1 MLVPSSRLAG
11 RRPPLPPPRRC
22 RRRLPCPPA
31 ASKSNDGG
39 GGAISSLL
47 LTFNQTASRLLA
59 GPWRFAPSML
69 LPSAGG
75 LSVVGSV
82 YAPDAVKAVAGAL
95 PPSLVAALPAAPAVT
110 SFYTAH
116 APQVDAAL
124 ATTAG
129 LIGVAA
135 GFVLLPLLD
144 ALLGDESEGDLAP
157 ADAQSDTAFRAWV
170 YAVGATHLA
179 LVVAGIAAAP
189 ALVAAH
195 AGAGPVLAAAPVVAV
210 ALSAGT
216 SGGVAFTAVHELVH
230 GRTRLDRVGAAAVL
244 SAACYGF
251 WRDAHLA
258 HHKHVGLHHDP
269 ATARAGE
276 TLYTFI
282 PRSVTGAV
290 ADGLAADRARVAA
303 RGWTAARAPLWVAG
317 PAAWLAVAA
326 ATGGAPSLA
335 FFAIQAAGSVFLL
348 ETVNY
353 IEHYGL
359 TRRMVTSTSA
369 DGTVTRA
376 LPEKVAPRHSWNANT
391 LATNAISFRL
401 QRHSDHHAHAE
412 RPFHRLR
419 DVPSAPQLPKRMGY
433 SALMLLA
440 AFAPAAFFGVMN
452 PRVDAERARV
462 AGLDAMVGG
471 GEDE

>member
-1 MLVPSSRLAG
+1 MPC
-11 RRPPLPPPRRC
+11 RPLS
-22 RRRLPCPPA
+22 
-31 ASKSNDGG
+31 ASKTNDGG
-39 GGAISSLL
+39 GGIASLL
-47 LTFNQTASRLLA
+47 LTFNQTASRLLP

-82 YAPDAVKAVAGAL
+82 VAPDAVKAVAGAL
-95 PPSLVAALPAAPAVT
+95 PPSLVAALPAAPAVS
-110 SFYTAH
+110 SFYAAH

-129 LIGVAA
+129 LIGVGA

-179 LVVAGIAAAP
+179 LVAAGIVAAP
-189 ALVAAH
+189 ALATAH
-195 AGAGPVLAAAPVVAV
+195 ADAGPLFVAAPVLAV
-210 ALSAGT
+210 ALSVGT

-258 HHKHVGLHHDP
+258 HHKNVGLHSDP
-269 ATARAGE
+269 ATARAGK
-276 TLYTFI
+276 TLYHFL
-282 PRSVTGAV
+282 PRSVSGAV
-290 ADGLAADRARVAA
+290 ADGLAADRACVQS

-359 TRRMVTSTSA
+359 TRRVVASTPRGGA
-369 DGTVTRA
+369 PTRA
-376 LPEKVAPRHSWNANT
+376 LPERVQPRHSWNANT
-391 LATNAISFRL
+391 LATNATTFRL

-440 AFAPAAFFGVMN
+440 AFAPAAFFAVMN

-462 AGLDAMVGG
+462 AGMDAVVGS
-471 GEDE
+471 GEEE